1 MRKRTLTCTA
11 IAMCLVLMTVGCR
24 TARPRRE
31 QVRKLP
37 AYAIPSAKR
46 PIVFDFESKPYGLVF
61 GGPDGSKRIHLARTD
76 SMAITATSHTGTN
89 QRAAVLY
96 VDREKSRKWIVFYD
110 VEARP
115 VATVDLP
122 EGLMVFDE
130 PKLWVSDRNEAVV
143 SMVRHAVYP
152 PHLAAALSPYPYRP
166 AKPLVPRVAAHY
178 YVAPEGTVHEL
189 QTQAIHYLWF
199 TKTPGFA
206 MFHGNVRSGHEALLK
221 LERYDSKLC
230 VVWSARVKAWNPLFR
245 QPEEGFEVSVSVPRA
260 LIHFRPD
267 GTYEAEEEVFDPEA
281 FARGNPGHKER
292 VGSGYEKKYL
302 GAAVEE
308 LARAASLT
316 RREKREARAILRTFI
331 YDSLESFVTG
341 GSKKRWG
348 DFDANIARAD
358 ESFRALLNEDKYEA
372 YMGWRVGEPKQK
384 NPLGFLMLL
393 KTIPPVDLDSLVVP
407 SP

>member
-1 MRKRTLTCTA
+1 MAKRTLTCTVM
-11 IAMCLVLMTVGCR
+11 ITCVLLVTVGCR
-24 TARPRRE
+24 TARPRTKE
-31 QVRKLP
+31 IKKVP
-37 AYAIPSAKR
+37 GYYIPSAKR
-46 PIVFDFESKPYGLVF
+46 PIVWDFKSVPYGLVF

-76 SMAITATSHTGTN
+76 SMAATATSHTGIS

-115 VATVDLP
+115 VAAVDLP

-130 PKLWVSDRNEAVV
+130 AKLWVSDRNEAVV
-143 SMVRHAVYP
+143 SLVRHAVDPSSLRASYT
-152 PHLAAALSPYPYRP
+152 LGRP
-166 AKPLVPRVAAHY
+166 AKPLVPRVAEHY

-189 QTQAIHYLWF
+189 GTESVHYLWF

-206 MFHGNVRSGHEALLK
+206 MFHGRDTSSGQEALWK

-230 VVWSARVKAWNPLFR
+230 VVWSARVKARHPSFM
-245 QPEEGFEVSVSVPRA
+245 QPKEGFEVSVSLSRA

-281 FARGNPGHKER
+281 FARGNPGYKER
-292 VGSGYEKKYL
+292 AGSFYEEEYL
-302 GAAVEE
+302 GGAVEE
-308 LARAASLT
+308 LGRAASLA
-316 RREKREARAILRTFI
+316 RRERREARAILRTFI

-341 GSKKRWG
+341 GSRKMLG

-358 ESFRALLNEDKYEA
+358 TSFQALLTEEKYEA
-372 YMGWRVGEPKQK
+372 YMGWRLGEPVQR
-384 NPLGFLMLL
+384 NSLAFLMFK
-393 KTIPPVDLDSLVVP
+393 KTMPPVDLDSLVVS